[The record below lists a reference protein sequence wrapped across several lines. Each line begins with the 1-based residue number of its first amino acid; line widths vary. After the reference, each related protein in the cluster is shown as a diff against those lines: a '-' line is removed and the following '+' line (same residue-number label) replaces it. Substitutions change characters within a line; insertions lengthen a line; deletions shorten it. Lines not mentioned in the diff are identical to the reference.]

1 MRDFRSDNVHG
12 CAPEIAEAL
21 LRENH
26 GTDTSYGGDAV
37 TARVRERCREIF
49 ETDLE
54 IFPVITGTAAN
65 ALALSALTPASGAV
79 LCHADA
85 HILRDEEGATEFF
98 AGGARIIPIEGA
110 DGKLHADDVRC
121 AASGASALSITN
133 TTEAGTVY
141 SAVELRA
148 LHEAA
153 SELGVHIDGARFANA
168 VVSSGASP
176 ADLTWRSGVDLLSF
190 GATKN
195 GAIGAELIVVFRK
208 DVAGELALRHRRGGH
223 QPSKMRFISAQ
234 LEAYLANDLWLRNAR
249 HANAMAA
256 RLAQALATAGIEV
269 LRPVQANI
277 VFVRF
282 APTLARRLNEEGF
295 RFLDWPIFGPDIY
308 RLVAGFNTPPEA
320 VDALAAAC
328 AASDAPL

>member
-12 CAPEIAEAL
+12 CSPEIAEAL
-21 LRENH
+21 LRQNR

-65 ALALSALTPASGAV
+65 ALSLSALTPASGAV

-98 AGGARIIPIEGA
+98 TGGAKYIPIDGA
-110 DGKLHADDVRC
+110 DGKLHPIDLRG
-121 AASGASALSITN
+121 AAGSSLSITN
-133 TTEAGTVY
+133 ATEAGTVY
-141 SAVELRA
+141 SADEIRA

-153 SELGVHIDGARFANA
+153 GDLGMHVDGARFANA

-208 DVAGELALRHRRGGH
+208 DVAGDLALRHRRGGH

-256 RLAQALATAGIEV
+256 RLGRALAAAGIEV
-269 LRPVQANI
+269 VRPVEANI
-277 VFVRF
+277 VFVCF
-282 APTLARRLNEEGF
+282 APGLARRLEEEGF

-308 RLVAGFNTPPEA
+308 RLVVSFATPPEA
-320 VDALAAAC
+320 IDALAAAC
-328 AASDAPL
+328 ATIDTSL